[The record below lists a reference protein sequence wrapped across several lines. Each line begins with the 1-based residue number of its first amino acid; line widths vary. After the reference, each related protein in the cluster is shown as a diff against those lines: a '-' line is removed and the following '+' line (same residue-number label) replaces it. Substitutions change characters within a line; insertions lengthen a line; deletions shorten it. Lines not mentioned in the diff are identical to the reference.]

1 MGKSQETFPCP
12 VVGCGKVLKQGKS
25 LAKHLET
32 HEERENRAVFPCD
45 ECDKHY
51 LSDKALQQHKKDI
64 HGTLVI
70 HDEDKEPNKAFVPIT
85 VVTVPITGGGDS
97 PYHTPDTD
105 RLGDSG
111 GGGGGDSPY
120 HTPQWAVRP
129 HKTAHCAP
137 LTPTD
142 WEKTM
147 LSVSSCCF
155 CSR

>member
-97 PYHTPDTD
+97 PYHTP
-105 RLGDSG
+105 
-111 GGGGGDSPY
+111 
-120 HTPQWAVRP
+120 QWAVRP

-147 LSVSSCCF
+147 LS
-155 CSR
+155 